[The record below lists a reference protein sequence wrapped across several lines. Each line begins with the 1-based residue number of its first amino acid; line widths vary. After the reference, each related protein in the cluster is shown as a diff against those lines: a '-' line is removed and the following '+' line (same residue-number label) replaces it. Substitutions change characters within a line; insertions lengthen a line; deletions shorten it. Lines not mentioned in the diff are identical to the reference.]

1 MVYVGLGSL
10 GFFPPERVSKIFEAI
25 GEAITQV
32 RLELGMCEWVGGW
45 RGGDTMPEHF
55 LDGGKSFYGGW
66 YFSICGFQ
74 CSGG

>member
-45 RGGDTMPEHF
+45 RVGGRGNDAGM
-55 LDGGKSFYGGW
+55 LLGW
-66 YFSICGFQ
+66 GQVILWGLVFWHLWVSM
-74 CSGG
+74 